1 MEVIRI
7 NHKLNMD
14 ELEKVILSLKSGGL
28 VIYPTETAYG
38 IGASVGSKAGVEK
51 LMRYKGK
58 REGKPISVAVAAR
71 KMAEEYVELNGFAQK
86 LYDKFLPGP
95 ITVISKVSEEG
106 AGESIFK
113 TLAPNGTLGI
123 RIPDHALPLQ
133 IINALKQGITSTSA
147 NESGGVTPYK
157 ISDIFDNISDE
168 QKALIDIV
176 IDAGDLPE
184 RPASTIIDTTSNP
197 PWILR
202 GEGRGLQ
209 IKKGKIGE
217 FEISRVEDLQK
228 VIYEIWK
235 KFPTSAN
242 SVCFLLQGE
251 LGSGKTTFVQQL
263 GKFLGI
269 KQNMISPSFVLERQY
284 EIDSKN
290 SIAKGFNKLYHYDF
304 WRIEPAEQS
313 DKSASQILEELGVRD
328 ALKDAP
334 EVEDSMDGEKQ
345 KKIIAIE
352 WPEKIENA
360 DKCLALTCDVTISIL
375 IRTNR
380 HNQDER
386 TIEVY
391 I

>member
-184 RPASTIIDTTSNP
+184 RPTSTIIDTTSNP

-263 GKFLGI
+263 GKSWN
-269 KQNMISPSFVLERQY
+269 Q
-284 EIDSKN
+284 
-290 SIAKGFNKLYHYDF
+290 AKYDL
-304 WRIEPAEQS
+304 AELCS
-313 DKSASQILEELGVRD
+313 
-328 ALKDAP
+328 
-334 EVEDSMDGEKQ
+334 
-345 KKIIAIE
+345 
-352 WPEKIENA
+352 
-360 DKCLALTCDVTISIL
+360 
-375 IRTNR
+375 
-380 HNQDER
+380 
-386 TIEVY
+386 
-391 I
+391 